1 MILYVESTIVGNR
14 RFCGISISHFQI
26 LNSKSYM
33 VHWMCRY
40 IVHMVHRKEYM
51 SFVDVSFLDWSWLA
65 WLASNGIRGIY
76 NGKEWKSYF
85 ISGLLFQWIIA
96 KRGCFLDGLIA
107 HSVSNFTIGCWVL
120 TTDQRQYW

>member
-1 MILYVESTIVGNR
+1 
-14 RFCGISISHFQI
+14 
-26 LNSKSYM
+26 M

-40 IVHMVHRKEYM
+40 IVHMVYRKEYM

-120 TTDQRQYW
+120 ITDQRQYW